1 MFVWRFLR
9 FRHAIGRSIL
19 FLSVLSISL
28 SFPLARPLRLP
39 CHSCL
44 PSEWTDGPPK
54 WQSKEMGQKATG
66 YSAVYELVPHLC
78 IFVVQISLK
87 TFATH
92 HSYVCILLS
101 CPAFLV
107 DGKINFEIEGFPVL
121 GISGASN
128 PKQVHPSMTQ
138 GGRGR
143 CEDEEKREGGR
154 AALH

>member
-1 MFVWRFLR
+1 MFVY
-9 FRHAIGRSIL
+9 L
-19 FLSVLSISL
+19 F
-28 SFPLARPLRLP
+28 
-39 CHSCL
+39 
-44 PSEWTDGPPK
+44 
-54 WQSKEMGQKATG
+54 
-66 YSAVYELVPHLC
+66 
-78 IFVVQISLK
+78 
-87 TFATH
+87 
-92 HSYVCILLS
+92 

-154 AALH
+154 PCIDVWRGEHNLCFDGIPLRPVKDD

>member
-1 MFVWRFLR
+1 
-9 FRHAIGRSIL
+9 
-19 FLSVLSISL
+19 
-28 SFPLARPLRLP
+28 
-39 CHSCL
+39 
-44 PSEWTDGPPK
+44 
-54 WQSKEMGQKATG
+54 MGQKATG
-66 YSAVYELVPHLC
+66 YSAVYDLVPHLC
-78 IFVVQISLK
+78 IFVVRISLK

-143 CEDEEKREGGR
+143 CEDEEKREAGR